1 MSQTSIT
8 ITDGVTTHSD
18 VLNIINSNS
27 SDAESRISELE
38 LVSGQGGGGGD
49 VNSGDNVSVFVND
62 ALYVASGDNISSLVN
77 DSGYIND
84 AEFNTSADENSAIYD
99 PSGVSGDAFDFNNFH
114 NVPDYVASGDNI
126 SLLVNDSGYIND
138 AEFNTAADEN
148 SAVYDPSG
156 VSGDAFDFD
165 NFHNV
170 PDYATS
176 TQQNISSVSSNLTL
190 DADIGGNAKT
200 ILTED
205 ITGLDINN
213 AATGENG
220 LIVVEQD
227 GLGPWTFSCQHPV
240 YAGDLA
246 DVATNATG
254 DITIGWYNDGQE
266 FKLYVSDFVE

>member
-38 LVSGQGGGGGD
+38 LVSGQGVGGGD
-49 VNSGDNVSVFVND
+49 VNSGDDVSVFVNDALYVASGDNVSDLVND

-77 DSGYIND
+77 DSGYVNTV
-84 AEFNTSADENSAIYD
+84 EFEAASDQNSAIYD
-99 PSGVSGDAFDFNNFH
+99 P
-114 NVPDYVASGDNI
+114 
-126 SLLVNDSGYIND
+126 L
-138 AEFNTAADEN
+138 
-148 SAVYDPSG
+148 G

-170 PDYATS
+170 PDYTTS

-190 DADIGGNAKT
+190 DADLGTNAKT

-205 ITGLDINN
+205 VTGLDISNTS
-213 AATGENG
+213 TGENG

-227 GLGPWTFSCQHPV
+227 GLGPWTFSSQHPV

-246 DVATNATG
+246 DVATSATG
-254 DITIGWYNDGQE
+254 DITIGWYNDGSE
-266 FKLYVSDFVE
+266 FKLYVSNFVE

>member
-1 MSQTSIT
+1 MAQQQILITS
-8 ITDGVTTHSD
+8 GVTTHED
-18 VLNIINSNS
+18 VL
-27 SDAESRISELE
+27 SDMNANFSDSETRISSLE
-38 LVSGQGGGGGD
+38 LISGD
-49 VNSGDNVSVFVND
+49 SIVSGDNVSVFVND
-62 ALYVASGDNISSLVN
+62 SLYL
-77 DSGYIND
+77 
-84 AEFNTSADENSAIYD
+84 
-99 PSGVSGDAFDFNNFH
+99 
-114 NVPDYVASGDNI
+114 ASGDNI

-246 DVATNATG
+246 DVAANATG

-266 FKLYVSDFVE
+266 FKLYVSNFVE

>member
-38 LVSGQGGGGGD
+38 LVSGQGVGGGD
-49 VNSGDNVSVFVND
+49 VNSGDDVSVFVND

-77 DSGYIND
+77 DSGYVNTV
-84 AEFNTSADENSAIYD
+84 EFEAASDQNSAIYD
-99 PSGVSGDAFDFNNFH
+99 P
-114 NVPDYVASGDNI
+114 
-126 SLLVNDSGYIND
+126 L
-138 AEFNTAADEN
+138 
-148 SAVYDPSG
+148 G

-170 PDYATS
+170 PDYTTS

-190 DADIGGNAKT
+190 DADLGTNAKT

-205 ITGLDINN
+205 VTGLDISNTS
-213 AATGENG
+213 TGENG

-227 GLGPWTFSCQHPV
+227 GLGPWTFSSQHPV

-246 DVATNATG
+246 DVATSATG
-254 DITIGWYNDGQE
+254 DITIGWYNDGSE
-266 FKLYVSDFVE
+266 FKLYVSNFVE